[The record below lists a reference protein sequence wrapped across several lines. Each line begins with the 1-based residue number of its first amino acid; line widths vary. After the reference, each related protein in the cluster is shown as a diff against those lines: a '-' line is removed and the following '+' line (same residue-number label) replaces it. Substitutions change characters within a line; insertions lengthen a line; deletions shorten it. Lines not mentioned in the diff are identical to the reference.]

1 MNEFKENFLEIFK
14 NKNYIFLSIFTFI
27 IISLI
32 FWYFTDSELIK
43 GNIGVKYFYILITSQ
58 ILISFFFAIFL
69 SAFYYKFKKF
79 NIIETTENKT
89 SFSAL
94 FLGILVAGCPACS
107 ISIASYIGL
116 AGLIS
121 LFPYYGLELKII
133 AIPMLIYANYSTI
146 KNLNTCQIN
155 QNKKKKI
162 F

>member
-1 MNEFKENFLEIFK
+1 MKEFKDNFLEIFK
-14 NKNYIFLSIFTFI
+14 NKNYIFLSIITFI
-27 IISLI
+27 LIGLI
-32 FWYFTDSELIK
+32 FEYFTDSELIK
-43 GNIGVKYFYILITSQ
+43 GNMGVNYFYILIMSQ
-58 ILISFFFAIFL
+58 VLISFLFAIFIC
-69 SAFYYKFKKF
+69 AFYYKYKKF
-79 NIIETTENKT
+79 NIVQTNENSA

-146 KNLNTCQIN
+146 KNLNTCQIKN
-155 QNKKKKI
+155 NNKKKQI
-162 F
+162 